1 MSRGNFVVKILTIET
16 FLNFMFIAFLI
27 IANERE
33 TEIFTRMKAKN
44 LNKLMM
50 VYNVILPDACESW
63 EGLVHTWGI
72 QAAALRKGFANADV
86 MKFL

>member
-1 MSRGNFVVKILTIET
+1 
-16 FLNFMFIAFLI
+16 MFIAFLI

-50 VYNVILPDACESW
+50 VYNVILPDARKAGK
-63 EGLVHTWGI
+63 GLFTPGEFKR
-72 QAAALRKGFANADV
+72 QR
-86 MKFL
+86 